1 MKNQALSESICQP
14 KPLNHVKNAMNS
26 RVKILLLCLALLGS
40 AGVCLRAQFDTVF
53 AGAMSTNQGAKL
65 TFVNG
70 PAFDTNSGYVHK
82 LVYTIVTNFSLTNVI
97 YSTTNLQFW
106 ALSNQVPGGS
116 AIGSYI
122 VCEVLAVAG
131 PPGGVLSFW
140 EQGWRTPTFHFP
152 VGVSPIVGSNRFDVS
167 DIATGAGQVDGEP
180 VGRIPVRRFTV
191 NTPGNYY
198 MTCKLFDTSTNTPAG
213 GPRHIPSDPITI
225 QLSTG
230 FDLAITRITQNTN
243 VPGVFSLTFRQSAL
257 TNVFVEART
266 NFAVSNW
273 TSIAGPFTN
282 APALNNPT
290 TLNVTN
296 PAAMA
301 AQFYRL
307 RGVAP

>member
-1 MKNQALSESICQP
+1 MK
-14 KPLNHVKNAMNS
+14 S

-40 AGVCLRAQFDTVF
+40 TGVCLRAQFDTVT
-53 AGAMSTNQGAKL
+53 AGAMSTNQDAKL

-122 VCEVLAVAG
+122 VCEVLAVSG

-167 DIATGAGQVDGEP
+167 DIATGAGQVDGNP

-213 GPRHIPSDPITI
+213 GPKHIPSDPITI
-225 QLSTG
+225 QFSTG
-230 FDLAITRITQNTN
+230 FDLAITRIAQNTN
-243 VPGVFSLTFRQSAL
+243 VPGAFSLTFRQSAL
-257 TNVFVEART
+257 TNVFLEART
-266 NFAVSNW
+266 NPAVGNW
-273 TSIAGPFTN
+273 TSVAGPFTN

-301 AQFYRL
+301 GQFYRL